1 MKRDQAGL
9 LILIR
14 EKFYQDDISILN
26 IYASNAMASTFK
38 KKKNNVV
45 KAFIAHQ
52 TPHINS
58 RRVIPLLLTID
69 RTSR

>member
-1 MKRDQAGL
+1 MKRDQEGL

-38 KKKNNVV
+38 KKKTTLL
-45 KAFIAHQ
+45 KLSL
-52 TPHINS
+52 HIK
-58 RRVIPLLLTID
+58 L
-69 RTSR
+69 RTLIVGESSPYF